1 MPSCFLKAAKN
12 SLVTKEEPIIFRDC
26 AEAFKS
32 GLTTSGLYTLT
43 FPNSTQ
49 EVKVRAPAA
58 GVGRGGAA
66 CTGHAPG
73 RCPAPRQAKQR
84 TFLGVPCLQQAQG
97 SESSLCAPTCSAR
110 GTDLGAPRSVQSPFS
125 SQWLH
130 RADRRPVVL
139 QCETYVTNFKE
150 RIFQYQSLNNQFVL
164 QSLFQVRGVFHPR
177 EGLVQLSPKTVFET
191 TPGLWCVQV
200 VYTHFPSATQ

>member
-1 MPSCFLKAAKN
+1 MRASRNNHLLLYLNSPEMPSCFLKAAKN

-130 RADRRPVVL
+130 RAD
-139 QCETYVTNFKE
+139 
-150 RIFQYQSLNNQFVL
+150 
-164 QSLFQVRGVFHPR
+164 G
-177 EGLVQLSPKTVFET
+177 QLSSSVRLTSLILKNVSSSTRV
-191 TPGLWCVQV
+191 
-200 VYTHFPSATQ
+200 